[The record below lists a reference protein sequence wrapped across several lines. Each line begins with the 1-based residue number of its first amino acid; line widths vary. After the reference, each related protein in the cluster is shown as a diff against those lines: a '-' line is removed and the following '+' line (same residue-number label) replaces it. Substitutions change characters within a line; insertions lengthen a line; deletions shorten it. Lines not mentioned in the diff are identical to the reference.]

1 MLAVKFKNSLPVLQY
16 TYRSIYTPEIIT
28 AKRWYQIVN
37 IRFIKVNLHIKQTLG
52 INLYY
57 KNLSSCIFLL
67 NSKQ

>member
-1 MLAVKFKNSLPVLQY
+1 MLAVKFKNSLPVLQH